1 MIELLKR
8 KECWALFEKSLK
20 LLSTFILIF
29 FISPRVEESSV
40 GLFFLIE
47 SSLYIIIIIIYF
59 GTDSIANKFFVDYPY
74 VNVFQY
80 LIKLRFLILSLVI
93 FILFIIFI
101 LYDFNLNSGVIL
113 TGLTFLFFIP
123 MNIYEQYSYYKG
135 EYLATY
141 KFKSLLIV
149 MSIFIRIIGFNSY
162 YFIELMILT
171 LFLETIPI
179 SLLYTLKYKSN
190 AIINYS
196 QDLSKEQKINLMKNA
211 VPAFFA
217 SISILIYSRIDQYM
231 LALISEIND
240 VAKYGILVKL
250 SDSFVFI
257 PVLIGSLYLPK
268 AYKNNFS
275 REFTIDYFRLVLILA
290 MLSTFCSIIIYIIYS
305 FYNKD
310 SSLDVN
316 SILIYQFS
324 ILLNFI
330 GTTISQFQ
338 VYSGKGMSRLIR
350 IIVGMILNVFF
361 NFLLIENYGVLGCI
375 ISTVLALFISNIV
388 FLLFTRDRNYIFDFV
403 YASRTIFKFSF
414 YNVNR
419 TDHV

>member
-1 MIELLKR
+1 
-8 KECWALFEKSLK
+8 
-20 LLSTFILIF
+20 
-29 FISPRVEESSV
+29 
-40 GLFFLIE
+40 
-47 SSLYIIIIIIYF
+47 
-59 GTDSIANKFFVDYPY
+59 
-74 VNVFQY
+74 
-80 LIKLRFLILSLVI
+80 
-93 FILFIIFI
+93 
-101 LYDFNLNSGVIL
+101 
-113 TGLTFLFFIP
+113 
-123 MNIYEQYSYYKG
+123 
-135 EYLATY
+135 
-141 KFKSLLIV
+141 
-149 MSIFIRIIGFNSY
+149 
-162 YFIELMILT
+162 
-171 LFLETIPI
+171 
-179 SLLYTLKYKSN
+179 YTLKYKSN